1 MLRTTTGVVTGQSEG
16 GRTMAQV
23 NYNQPAEP
31 RGGGGDGHGGIYA
44 ILVIIAVLIVG
55 AVLYFSGVL
64 GERTA
69 EEDINADID
78 IEVPEVD
85 VPSDVEIEAPAI
97 DVPDTVTIVD

>member
-1 MLRTTTGVVTGQSEG
+1 
-16 GRTMAQV
+16 MAQV

-31 RGGGGDGHGGIYA
+31 RGGGDGHGGIYA
-44 ILVIIAVLIVG
+44 ILVIIAILIVG

-69 EEDINADID
+69 EEDIDADID
-78 IEVPEVD
+78 IEAPEVPDVD
-85 VPSDVEIEAPAI
+85 VPSDVEIEAPEI

>member
-1 MLRTTTGVVTGQSEG
+1 
-16 GRTMAQV
+16 MAQV

-31 RGGGGDGHGGIYA
+31 RGGGNGNAGVYA

-78 IEVPEVD
+78 IEAPEAPDID
-85 VPSDVEIEAPAI
+85 VPSDVEIEAPEI